1 MVTLCLMDQHV
12 LVDIATTIHLCE
24 CEECGGVGGLEGAGA
39 VVKQRVSHASTTVSH
54 YSPLVSTF
62 TPFYSVSHVP
72 PLLSLII
79 ARYVS
84 HASTTVS
91 HYSPLVVCSV
101 QCVSHSQIV
110 ACPITPA
117 TH

>member
-39 VVKQRVSHASTTVSH
+39 EVKQRVSHASTTVSH
-54 YSPLVSTF
+54 YNPVGLVSLHYRLSLDN
-62 TPFYSVSHVP
+62 PV
-72 PLLSLII
+72 SLII
-79 ARYVS
+79 DS
-84 HASTTVS
+84 IPSCPSTTVS

-101 QCVSHSQIV
+101 QRVSHSQIV

-117 TH
+117 AH